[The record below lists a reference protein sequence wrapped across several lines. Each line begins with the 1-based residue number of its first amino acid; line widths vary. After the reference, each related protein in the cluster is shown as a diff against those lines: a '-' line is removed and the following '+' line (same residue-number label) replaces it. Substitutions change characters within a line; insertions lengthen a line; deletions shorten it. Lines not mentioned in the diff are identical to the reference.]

1 MFGVFVFGIYL
12 IVDTQ
17 MIVGGKH
24 VELSVDE
31 YVLAAMLLY
40 VDIVQIFLYIL
51 RLLGNRDWFIVCY
64 LIPYSKIVVWRV
76 F

>member
-1 MFGVFVFGIYL
+1 MFAQSTFLTNLYCMFGVFVFGIYL

-51 RLLGNRDWFIVCY
+51 RLLGNRD
-64 LIPYSKIVVWRV
+64 
-76 F
+76 